1 MSDKDK
7 IDSSNGSVEGSLN
20 EIEVRGVATLNDE
33 EKKDLGNGIVDGS
46 VNDIEAPAP
55 ASPTPASNAVPNG
68 GLTAWLQVVGS
79 FFLMMNSW

>member
-1 MSDKDK
+1 MSDKEKTKTDVLE
-7 IDSSNGSVEGSLN
+7 NGAV
-20 EIEVRGVATLNDE
+20 
-33 EKKDLGNGIVDGS
+33 KGS

-55 ASPTPASNAVPNG
+55 APPTPAGNAVPNG